1 MKMNKW
7 VAGAAAVAV
16 LGAVAGCG
24 TAANNTAGGNTAG
37 GSNSTGSTTSNT
49 ALTLNESGSSLL
61 YPLFQDQWI
70 AAYKSVNPNVTLSA
84 ASTGSG
90 TGIQDAISGTVQI
103 GASDAYLPAA
113 EVQAH
118 PTMVNIPLAISAQQ
132 IMYNLPGIKGH
143 LKLTGNVLAQIYEGK
158 ITKWNNSAI
167 TSLNPGVALPNQTI
181 IPIHRSDASGD
192 SFLFSSL
199 LTDTNSQ
206 WKSSVGESTSPSWPN
221 VSGGVGAT
229 GNSGVVQALAQNKYS
244 IGYVGISYL
253 DQATAKGIGYAQ
265 LQNKAGNFV
274 LPTQATITAAANAQ
288 VGSTPANETISL
300 IYGPGANSYPI
311 INYEYA
317 IINTKQSDANTA
329 AALKKFLD
337 WAISP
342 TGGNTSTYMSAV
354 HFLALPA
361 SIEKLSQAQISKIGG

>member
-7 VAGAAAVAV
+7 LAGAAALAV

-37 GSNSTGSTTSNT
+37 GSNSTGSTTSN
-49 ALTLNESGSSLL
+49 AAVTLNESGSSLL
-61 YPLFQDQWI
+61 YPLFQNQWI
-70 AAYKSVNPNVTLSA
+70 AAYKSVATNVTLTA

-90 TGIQDAISGTVQI
+90 TGIQDAIAGSAQI

-113 EVQAH
+113 EVQAN
-118 PTMVNIPLAISAQQ
+118 PTMENIPLAISAQQ
-132 IMYNLPGIKGH
+132 IMYNLPGVKGH
-143 LKLTGNVLAQIYEGK
+143 LKLTGNVLAEIYEGK
-158 ITKWNNSAI
+158 ITKWNDSAI
-167 TSLNPGVALPNQTI
+167 TSLNPGVTLPSQTI

-199 LTDTNSQ
+199 LTDTNST
-206 WKSSVGESTSPSWPN
+206 WKSSVGESTSPSWPK
-221 VSGGVGAT
+221 VSVGVGAT

-253 DQATAKGIGYAQ
+253 DQATSKGIGYAA

-274 LPTQATITAAANAQ
+274 LPTVATITAAANAQ

-317 IINTKQSDANTA
+317 IINTKQPDANTA

-342 TGGNTSTYMSAV
+342 TGGNTATYMSAV
-354 HFLALPA
+354 HFLALPS
-361 SIEKLSQAQISKIGG
+361 SIEKLSQAQINKIGG